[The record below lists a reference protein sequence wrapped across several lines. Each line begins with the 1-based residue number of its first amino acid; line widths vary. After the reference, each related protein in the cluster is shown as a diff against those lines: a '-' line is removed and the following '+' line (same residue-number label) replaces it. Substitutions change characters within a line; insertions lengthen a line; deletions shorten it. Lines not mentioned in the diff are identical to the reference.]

1 MSGKHLSNLTFN
13 SVDEIQHWVLSAI
26 LQHGDEVNPRGM
38 KTLELYTVTFSLLK
52 PRSRCVTTT
61 ARRWNLPLAI
71 GEFCWHVAGS
81 NELSF
86 IEYYAP
92 RWREF
97 AEDGATI
104 RGSCYGH
111 RVFGRTDG
119 VSQWERLLRLLR
131 TDSHSRR
138 AILHLSEPND
148 ALEINSKDIA
158 CASTIQFLIR
168 GGAVNAVV
176 NMRSNDA
183 IWGLPYDIFLFTMLQ
198 ELLACELNLN
208 LGTYTHSAA
217 SMHLYER
224 HFELAAK
231 LLATEQREAFEMPPM
246 KAHHQ
251 VGRFLELEAQIRGGI
266 SLQDLAESLISLNN
280 YWQDLLMALDWF
292 ARMKRHGPDARPNWT
307 IPSDSPYL
315 TLLNNAFSEPRSI
328 RAAHATMS

>member
-1 MSGKHLSNLTFN
+1 MSGKHHNLTFN
-13 SVDEIQHWVLSAI
+13 SVDEIQHWVLSSI
-26 LQHGDEVNPRGM
+26 LQQGDEVNPRGM
-38 KTLELYTVTFSLLK
+38 KTLELYPVTFTLLK
-52 PRSRCVTTT
+52 PRSRCVTTA

-81 NELSF
+81 NELDF

-111 RVFGRTDG
+111 RVFSTTNE
-119 VSQWERLLRLLR
+119 VSQWERLLQLLR
-131 TDSHSRR
+131 TDCHSRR

-148 ALEINSKDIA
+148 ALDISSKDIA

-168 GGAVNAVV
+168 GGAVHAVV

-198 ELLACELNLN
+198 ELLACELKLN

-231 LLATEQREAFEMPPM
+231 LVATQEREGFEMPPM
-246 KAHHQ
+246 KAHHELR
-251 VGRFLELEAQIRGGI
+251 RFLELEAQIRSGI
-266 SLQDLAESLISLNN
+266 SLQDVTESLISLNN
-280 YWQDLLMALDWF
+280 YWRDLLTVLDWF
-292 ARMKRHGPDARPNWT
+292 GRMKRYGPYATRNGT
-307 IPSDSPYL
+307 IPSELPYL
-315 TLLNNAFSEPRSI
+315 TLLQNAFSESRSI